1 MFTTKS
7 GEKIFV
13 VDAHVHL
20 WDGSTEN
27 QRNIHGK
34 QFIDCFYDYHHLS
47 PKEYIWPFEKYQKY
61 TEADFEKDVF
71 ADGYVDVAIF
81 NPQYLGDFY
90 YNGFSNVE
98 RNEKFRQKHPDR
110 IIANGWWDPRN
121 GEPGLEQLEKDVEKY
136 KWRGVKLYTAEWKGE
151 SKGWKLSDP
160 WAYRYL
166 ERSKELGIKHIHVHK
181 GPTITPLNK
190 DAFDVGDVDD
200 AASAFPEL
208 NFIVEHV
215 GLPRLSDFTFIA
227 AQEKNVYA
235 GLSVAIALIHS
246 RPRYFTEIISELLFW
261 LGPDRILFGSDYAL
275 WVPKWII
282 DKFVALELPEDVA
295 SEIGQQLT
303 LETKRKIL
311 GENAARLYNID
322 IVERSQKLGL
332 TIPTKS
338 KATGEPLVA
347 A

>member
-13 VDAHVHL
+13 IDAHVHL

-34 QFIDCFYDYHHLS
+34 QFIDCFYDYHKLS

-71 ADGYVDVAIF
+71 GEGYADMAIF

-90 YNGFSNVE
+90 YHGFSNVE

-121 GEPGLEQLEKDVEKY
+121 GEPGLDQLEKDVEKY
-136 KWRGVKLYTAEWKGE
+136 KWPGVKLYTAEWKGE

-166 ERSKELGIKHIHVHK
+166 EKSRELGIKNIHVHK

-190 DAFDVGDVDD
+190 DAFDVGDIDD
-200 AASAFPEL
+200 AALSTILHPSAKQ
-208 NFIVEHV
+208 V
-215 GLPRLSDFTFIA
+215 GEGDERLYVNLDFSLFLFRFVRQKAA
-227 AQEKNVYA
+227 AQ
-235 GLSVAIALIHS
+235 S
-246 RPRYFTEIISELLFW
+246 
-261 LGPDRILFGSDYAL
+261 
-275 WVPKWII
+275 
-282 DKFVALELPEDVA
+282 
-295 SEIGQQLT
+295 
-303 LETKRKIL
+303 
-311 GENAARLYNID
+311 
-322 IVERSQKLGL
+322 
-332 TIPTKS
+332 
-338 KATGEPLVA
+338 
-347 A
+347 